1 MGPHRFL
8 DQRYDPVE
16 KCGPCG
22 IQMSFGMFS
31 ADYCHFSLHCIQ
43 STDFK
48 RWRKRGPKS
57 SPRAG
62 NHRMIMIRANN
73 AMEERRYRACGAGSR
88 PRPDRPTDCG
98 ESRLMSA
105 AARARAT
112 TTSTRPSPKA
122 ESNPYCLSSTLTF
135 SKLAPRPAM
144 THSLLIIL
152 YSFPPSPPLK
162 AL

>member
-1 MGPHRFL
+1 MRCRKSPPTGP
-8 DQRYDPVE
+8 
-16 KCGPCG
+16 
-22 IQMSFGMFS
+22 
-31 ADYCHFSLHCIQ
+31 
-43 STDFK
+43 TDGL
-48 RWRKRGPKS
+48 RR
-57 SPRAG
+57 
-62 NHRMIMIRANN
+62 IEID
-73 AMEERRYRACGAGSR
+73 ERR
-88 PRPDRPTDCG
+88 
-98 ESRLMSA
+98 
-105 AARARAT
+105 RARAT